1 MKVRYFIILFIIVIL
16 GCKDEISL
24 NSVDNRTFL
33 VVEGLITNEPGPY
46 SIKLSLSSSLDK
58 PQFIPY
64 TDCAITIYDNN
75 GNTDLLTEKEP
86 GIYYTSDGGIK
97 GIAGNEYKITIVTS
111 EGKEYYTDF
120 QGMKENIGI
129 DSLYAQYTEQEVLG
143 IPYGVPAYQ
152 FFVNTEIAPNRDNYF
167 LWTITEA
174 YEYDIDREI
183 QYIETLDQWG
193 RMIVILHDTTYDAF
207 KTCWKIMNLGN
218 IFTGKTSNLSIP
230 VINNQPLHTV
240 TTETKK
246 LTKSYGIV
254 VNQYIIDEQ
263 AYVYWNNIQKQS
275 SDVNFINSTQPLPIR
290 GNIKNANEKDDI
302 VLGYFTVA
310 SVSRK
315 KEFVNALVGP
325 FYYSKCIVITDKEG
339 IGNFKE
345 RYGPPWFFV
354 ENENGSIGITYPDC
368 IDCRTDGGY
377 TEKPDFWVD

>member
-1 MKVRYFIILFIIVIL
+1 MKIHCFILLFIIVIH

-24 NSVDNRTFL
+24 NSEDNRTFL

-46 SIKLSLSSSLDK
+46 LIKLSLSSSINK

-64 TDCAITIYDNN
+64 TDCSITIFDNN
-75 GNTDLLTEKEP
+75 GNSDLLVEKEP

-97 GIAGNEYKITIVTS
+97 GIVGNEYKITIVAPD
-111 EGKEYYTDF
+111 GKEYYTDF
-120 QGMKENIGI
+120 QEMKENIGI

-152 FFVNTEIAPNRDNYF
+152 FFIDTEIAPNKENYF
-167 LWTITEA
+167 LWTITET
-174 YEYDIDREI
+174 YEYNIDKEI
-183 QYIETLDQWG
+183 QYIETVDQWG
-193 RMIVILHDTTYDAF
+193 QLIIILHDTTYTKF
-207 KTCWKIMNLGN
+207 ETCWKTMNVGN

-230 VINNQPLHTV
+230 VITNQPLHIV

-246 LTKSYGIV
+246 LTKRYGIIA
-254 VNQYIIDEQ
+254 NQYIIDEQ

-290 GNIKNANEKDDI
+290 GNVKNTNDKEDI

-310 SVSRK
+310 SVSREK
-315 KEFVNALVGP
+315 LFVNALTGP
-325 FYYSKCIVITDKEG
+325 FYYSKCIVIIDEEG
-339 IGNFKE
+339 IVNLKE

-354 ENENGSIGITYPDC
+354 ENDNGIVGITYPDC

-377 TEKPDFWVD
+377 LEKPDFWED